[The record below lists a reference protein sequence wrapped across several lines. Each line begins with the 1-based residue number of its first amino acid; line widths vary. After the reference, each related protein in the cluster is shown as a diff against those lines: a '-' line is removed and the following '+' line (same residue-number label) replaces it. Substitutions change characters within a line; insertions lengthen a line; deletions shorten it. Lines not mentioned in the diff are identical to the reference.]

1 MGKRKL
7 DREPRL
13 GVIEDLTHDGRGVC
27 RHEGKTVF
35 VADALPGEDVRYR
48 LVKRRRSY
56 DEAEL
61 IEVLKPSADRVEPG
75 CAHFGYCGGCA
86 MQHMSSERQLEAKQ
100 KHLAE
105 VFTRIGGLQPETWLE
120 PLTGPHWGYRR
131 RARLAV
137 KYVHKK
143 ERVLVGFRERGKP
156 YVADIQRCEVLDPR
170 VGGKLEALA
179 ALIAGMQARESIP
192 QIEVACG
199 DEDVALVFRHL
210 EALSEADRQRLHAF
224 AETEGFWIYLQ
235 SGGLDTVTAL
245 HPQAPAL
252 RYALPE
258 YAVDLEFTPIDFVQV
273 NARLNQ
279 RMIGHALGLLD
290 LKPDD
295 RVLELFAGLGN
306 FTLPLARQ
314 GATVVAVEGEAG
326 LVARGQ
332 DNARRQGLD
341 AEYHVADLFE
351 PQDDAPWMRSGF
363 NKVLLD
369 PPRAGAEQVIPALLR
384 QRPEII
390 VYVSCHPA
398 SLARDAALIVA
409 GGYRCRDAGVMDM
422 FPHTGHV
429 ESIACFIRND

>member
-27 RHEGKTVF
+27 RHDGKTVF
-35 VADALPGEDVRYR
+35 VADALPGEEVQYR

-61 IEVLKPSADRVEPG
+61 LEVLKPSSDRVEAR

-86 MQHMSSERQLEAKQ
+86 MQHMSGERQLQAKQ
-100 KHLAE
+100 KHLAD
-105 VFTRIGGLQPETWLE
+105 VFERIGKLQPESWLA

-170 VGGKLEALA
+170 VGEKLEELA
-179 ALIAGMQARESIP
+179 GLVASMQAREKIP

-199 DEDVALVFRHL
+199 DTDVALVFRHL
-210 EALSEADRQRLHAF
+210 EPLNAEDVSKLQAF
-224 AETEGFWIYLQ
+224 AAAHGFWVYLQ
-235 SGGLDTVTAL
+235 SGGLDTVTPL
-245 HPQAPAL
+245 DERAPVL
-252 RYALPE
+252 RYDLPE
-258 YAVDLEFTPIDFVQV
+258 YGVDLEFTPIDFVQV
-273 NARLNQ
+273 NADLNQ
-279 RMIGHALGLLD
+279 RMISHALDLLE
-290 LKPDD
+290 LSEGD

-306 FTLPLARQ
+306 FTLPLARR
-314 GATVVAVEGEAG
+314 GAQVIAVEGEAS
-326 LVARGQ
+326 LVARGR
-332 DNARRQGLD
+332 DNAQRQGLD

-351 PQDDAPWMRSGF
+351 PQDDAGWMRSGF

-369 PPRAGAEQVIPALLR
+369 PPRAGAEQVIPALLKH
-384 QRPEII
+384 QPERI

-398 SLARDAALIVA
+398 SLARDAGLIVA
-409 GGYRCRDAGVMDM
+409 GGYHCISAGVMDM

-429 ESIACFIRND
+429 ESIACFVRNA